1 MPAARN
7 MRDEFLII
15 PDSMGSNCEV
25 DNKTVSAM
33 MAGTWKFKKVESPD
47 YSEIKEIRIFR
58 GREAFKG
65 AKIGS

>member
-1 MPAARN
+1 

-33 MAGTWKFKKVESPD
+33 MAGTWKVKKVEAPD
-47 YSEIKEIRIFR
+47 YSEIEEIRIFR